1 MGFKFFAGGFGPGP
15 HWVWGSERGGH
26 RRFKR
31 GLLKWIVLKLI
42 AEGERHGYDILRVFE
57 ERGWGRA
64 RAGSIYPILQMLE
77 EAGLVTTRE
86 ENGKRVY
93 VISEKGLRHLRD
105 EGPDIDLEDVRPE
118 EPPESPLREAMHKLM
133 SAVMQGG
140 AGGNAQTTEQI
151 IELLNKT
158 RKEIYT
164 LLANE

>member
-1 MGFKFFAGGFGPGP
+1 MGFGFFAGGFGPGR
-15 HWVWGSERGGH
+15 HWMWGERGH

-57 ERGWGRA
+57 ERGWGGA
-64 RAGSIYPILQMLE
+64 RAGSVYPILSMLE

-93 VISEKGLRHLRD
+93 VITEKGLHHLRE
-105 EGPDIDLEDVRPE
+105 EGPDINLDDLSSEDEERYPVRDA
-118 EPPESPLREAMHKLM
+118 LRKLVA
-133 SAVMQGG
+133 AVMQ
-140 AGGNAQTTEQI
+140 ARPAANEQTVAQIVEI
-151 IELLNKT
+151 LNRA